1 MKRISIYFI
10 MLVAAFS
17 LSIGAQAKSVEV
29 KTAGTLSQLLS
40 QEEINTLTEL
50 IVSGPLNGDDILTIR
65 SMRAHLQILNLQ
77 NANIVEGGNKYDATN
92 STTNNVIGNRMF
104 YGMSILKTLILPNS
118 VTQIGARGNSST
130 EAIAQCPNLE
140 SVTLPSSLTYI
151 GAYAFNNCTQLK
163 SIQIPE
169 GVTHIGTYAFK
180 GCKTLASVTL
190 PKTFGQTSADGSLYL
205 YFLNRSWASGSDYTP
220 DYNSPL
226 GAYAYTFSE
235 CENLSEVI
243 LPEGLEA
250 LAPYMFDGCKS
261 LVSVTLPSTMKVL
274 NGAFQNTGITG
285 ITLPEGLIQ
294 VHSFRGCTQLKSITI
309 PEGAGYLYNG
319 AFSGCTSL
327 ISVQLPQTITTLP
340 GNAFENCTSLSEI
353 IIPDNVNIIY
363 DNAFQG
369 CTELTTVKL
378 PAQLSSIE
386 RQVFQGCS
394 KLATIELPAA
404 ISNIGARAF
413 DECSLLESINLPPNI
428 VTIGNYAFRLCT
440 SLKSVQLPPNLTEI
454 ADYTF
459 VGCAGLENV
468 SLPTNLSTIGREAFR
483 ECTLLKEITIPGGVQ
498 TVNDMAFSYCGLKKV
513 VLEMGII
520 SIDRNAFYKCEK
532 LEEVVF
538 PESMTA
544 LSGFNS
550 TGIKEIVFP
559 KNVTEIKA
567 DAFHDCDSLR
577 SVTIPE
583 GVVSIKSSAFGDCDS
598 LKTVTL
604 PTSLKEIGEYAFE
617 STDLKE
623 ITLPQGI
630 TTIQPGTF
638 KNCDNLETI
647 KLPESITAI
656 KNNNNQYGGA
666 FSGCSQLKS
675 ISLPAGLTELGAFTF
690 SSCKELSDITLPT
703 GLTAISEYT
712 FYYCQKLTKIEIP
725 ANITTIGQYA
735 FSESG
740 LKDINIPATVTTVGY
755 CAFYINWSN
764 YINGQTVYHRLNSAT
779 WNTTNDFPT
788 DAFSQMNYLYVPE
801 GTNVSDKNIA
811 KYIFY
816 DGVTDQ
822 LKIEAQNG
830 YFGIGKE
837 IKAKNVSYSK
847 QFTTSSGYNEPAGWR
862 TLVLPFSVDK
872 FTYTGNGWSDDGT
885 ENEPLAPFGSELLAQ
900 DETARPFWLY
910 ELTATGYQATTKIEA
925 NKPYL
930 ICMPNNYAYPESS
943 NIRGWVRFSAENAA
957 GITLAP
963 TEGALQTAEGATYN
977 LIPTYETISKSEQVY
992 TLNETESFFDGA
1004 KDYLPG
1010 SVFIRNYADVAP
1022 FQAYVQTKAAPASA
1036 PRLYSIGGDGG
1047 SITGIGSMILT
1058 PDRATKA
1065 YSENG
1070 ILYIESNA
1078 VRTIPIYDASGR
1090 TIRVIEAQEGR
1101 NEVNGLAEG
1110 IYFLEGQKVMVKK

>member
-1 MKRISIYFI
+1 MKRISIYFS
-10 MLVAAFS
+10 MLVVALS

-29 KTAGTLSQLLS
+29 KTAGTLSQFLS
-40 QEEINTLTEL
+40 TEEINTLTEL
-50 IVSGPLNGDDILTIR
+50 TISGPLNGDDILTIR
-65 SMRAHLQILNLQ
+65 SMRARLQILNLQ
-77 NANIVEGGNKYDATN
+77 DANIVEGGKKYDETNATA
-92 STTNNVIGNRMF
+92 NNVIGNKMF
-104 YGMSILKTLILPNS
+104 YAMPSLKTLILPNS
-118 VTQIGARGNSST
+118 VTQIGSGNSYYAS

-140 SVTLPSSLTYI
+140 SVTLPLSLTSI
-151 GAYAFNNCTQLK
+151 GGYSFSNCTRLK
-163 SIQIPE
+163 SIRIPE
-169 GVTHIGTYAFK
+169 GVTLIGQYAFRD
-180 GCKTLASVTL
+180 CKALTSVTL
-190 PKTFGQTSADGSLYL
+190 PKTLGQVSDQNGR
-205 YFLNRSWASGSDYTP
+205 YFLDTRWTENKYEINYDSP
-220 DYNSPL
+220 NSN
-226 GAYAYTFSE
+226 AYGYTFSG

-250 LAPYMFDGCKS
+250 LTPFMFDGCKS
-261 LVSVTLPSTMKVL
+261 LTSVTLPSTLKVL
-274 NGAFQNTGITG
+274 NGAFRNTNITQ

-294 VHSFRGCTQLKSITI
+294 VYSFAGCAQLQSVII
-309 PEGAGYLYNG
+309 PEGAGHLSYNC
-319 AFSGCTSL
+319 FNECTSL
-327 ISVQLPQTITTLP
+327 NSVQLPGAITAIP
-340 GNAFENCTSLSEI
+340 DNAFFNCTSLAAI
-353 IIPDNVNIIY
+353 TIPDQVSTIGSSV
-363 DNAFQG
+363 FKG
-369 CTELTTVKL
+369 CNKLT
-378 PAQLSSIE
+378 
-386 RQVFQGCS
+386 
-394 KLATIELPAA
+394 TIELPETVSK
-404 ISNIGARAF
+404 IGSNAF
-413 DECSLLESINLPPNI
+413 DGCSLLKSINFPLNVI
-428 VTIGNYAFRLCT
+428 TIGSDAFQNCT
-440 SLKSVQLPPNLTEI
+440 SLKSVQLPANLASI
-454 ADYTF
+454 SSSTF
-459 VGCAGLENV
+459 SGCTGLEHV
-468 SLPTNLSTIGREAFR
+468 GLPANLLTINSNAFYQ
-483 ECTLLKEITIPGGVQ
+483 CTSLKEITIPGGVVTIGNQ
-498 TVNDMAFSYCGLKKV
+498 AFGYCGLEKV
-513 VLEMGII
+513 ILEMGIT
-520 SIDRNAFYKCEK
+520 SIGDGAFYRCEK

-559 KNVTEIKA
+559 KNVTEIGA
-567 DAFHDCDSLR
+567 SAFYDCDSLR

-583 GVVSIKSSAFGDCDS
+583 GIVNIGNSAFSSCDS
-598 LKTVTL
+598 LKTVIL
-604 PTSLKEIGEYAFE
+604 PASLKEIGEYAFSE
-617 STDLKE
+617 AGIKE
-623 ITLPQGI
+623 ITIPEGI
-630 TTIQPGTF
+630 TTLQAGTF
-638 KNCDNLETI
+638 SECDSLETV
-647 KLPESITAI
+647 KLPESITKI
-656 KNNNNQYGGA
+656 ENNNNHYGGV
-666 FSGCSQLKS
+666 FKGCSQLKS
-675 ISLPAGLTELGAFTF
+675 INLPAGLTELGAYTF
-690 SSCKELSDITLPT
+690 SGCEKLSDITLPT
-703 GLTAISEYT
+703 GLTKINTNT
-712 FYYCQKLTKIEIP
+712 FYYCRKLTKIEIP
-725 ANITTIGQYA
+725 TNIATIEEYA
-735 FSESG
+735 FAESG
-740 LKDINIPATVTTVGY
+740 LKDIDIPATVTTVGY
-755 CAFYINWSN
+755 RAFYIKQSE
-764 YINGQTVYHRLNSAT
+764 YINGQYVYHRLNSAT

-788 DAFSQMNYLYVPE
+788 EAFYQMNYLYVPE
-801 GTNVSDKNIA
+801 GTNVSNKNIA
-811 KYIFY
+811 EYIFY

-862 TLVLPFSVDK
+862 TIVLPFSVDK

-992 TLNETESFFDGA
+992 TLNETESFFDGT

-1058 PDRATKA
+1058 PDQATRA
-1065 YSENG
+1065 YSTNG

-1078 VRTIPIYDASGR
+1078 ARTIPIYDASGR